1 MMIYSTPKLS
11 NTNLL
16 NESLNCISKDCKSSN
31 TEKLKENIK
40 TSIISIVSISLI
52 YVKDIIL

>member
-1 MMIYSTPKLS
+1 MIIYSTPKLS

-16 NESLNCISKDCKSSN
+16 NKSLNYISKDCKSSN
-31 TEKLKENIK
+31 AEKLKENVK